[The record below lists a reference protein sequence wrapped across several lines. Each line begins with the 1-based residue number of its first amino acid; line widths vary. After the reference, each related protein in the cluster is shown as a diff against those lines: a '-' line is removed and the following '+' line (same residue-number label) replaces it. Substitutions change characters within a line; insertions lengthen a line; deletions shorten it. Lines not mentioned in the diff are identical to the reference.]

1 MQSLTAS
8 AYRDDDKVSIQDEEV
23 MNMNLKA
30 LLWESDNSNRSKDRT
45 DDGEDDRKELAQE
58 LNKEE

>member
-1 MQSLTAS
+1 MQSLTAP

>member
-45 DDGEDDRKELAQE
+45 DDAEDDRKELAQE

>member
-45 DDGEDDRKELAQE
+45 DDGEEDRKELAQE

>member
-1 MQSLTAS
+1 
-8 AYRDDDKVSIQDEEV
+8 